1 MSSYGRTPESKKTRF
16 GTVPDFNRAQNELS
30 ETSLGELVNDIT
42 EYQEDNYDTAQEIAR
57 AFHDDDPEKYNKN
70 QMTVR
75 ETAKENVDNHN
86 QPEWS
91 WDLLSVYSED
101 LGKKLLDVPS
111 GGSNKGL
118 IIDEDYENAF
128 LYSKKADGISAVEH
142 VNRWYDNGVNAQS
155 IGYEL
160 PSQEMERIALDV
172 EGEDIPVLKMRYNSD
187 MVLDTQIDEFLEKE
201 FGENS
206 EEQKNRVQ
214 DIDDWVK
221 DSSPNRSQKLEE
233 KGVENIKEWMV
244 GLELLTE
251 HDLFVNYGV
260 EEYTY
265 GQDNSAMDPGSLK
278 RLIVDVG
285 EYREDD
291 SNTKEFSSEDG
302 LNKPMSTKTTS
313 SAHEIAPNRK
323 GASRNK
329 Y

>member
-1 MSSYGRTPESKKTRF
+1 
-16 GTVPDFNRAQNELS
+16 
-30 ETSLGELVNDIT
+30 
-42 EYQEDNYDTAQEIAR
+42 
-57 AFHDDDPEKYNKN
+57 
-70 QMTVR
+70 
-75 ETAKENVDNHN
+75 
-86 QPEWS
+86 
-91 WDLLSVYSED
+91 
-101 LGKKLLDVPS
+101 
-111 GGSNKGL
+111 
-118 IIDEDYENAF
+118 
-128 LYSKKADGISAVEH
+128 
-142 VNRWYDNGVNAQS
+142 
-155 IGYEL
+155 
-160 PSQEMERIALDV
+160 MERIALDV